1 MTMYYYDGEWHIASS
16 GMPDASGPLKGQNGI
31 TFADFFWKLWKRQGY
46 SLPKDKDR

>member
-1 MTMYYYDGEWHIASS
+1 MYYYDGEWHIASS